1 MMATTEDAAL
11 DLAVDGGWDRAAEF
25 ERHRPLLFSLAYR
38 MLGSIADAEDIV
50 QEAYLRWQRA
60 APAEVES
67 PRNYLC
73 TIATRLCIN
82 QVQSARARRE
92 EYVGPWLPEPLVSPL
107 EEDPLERMQLAE
119 SLSMAFLLLLERLSE
134 TERAVF
140 LLREVF
146 SFDYAEVARIVGRTT
161 VATRQIAKRARDRLG
176 GGAARFTASRP
187 EAERLARRFVD
198 ACTRGDMASLHD
210 ILAEDIV
217 SWNDGGGRMSAARKL
232 VRGRERVARLYLGLF
247 RKWPPATIQ
256 FVHVN
261 RQPGFLVRA
270 HDGRLVVLS
279 FAFGNGRI
287 EGVFA
292 VMNPEKLRR
301 VPPLV

>member
-1 MMATTEDAAL
+1 MTETEDATS
-11 DLAVDGGWDRAAEF
+11 DLAVDGGSDRAAEF
-25 ERHRPLLFSLAYR
+25 ERYRPLLFSLAYR

-73 TIATRLCIN
+73 TITTRLCIN
-82 QVQSARARRE
+82 QLRSARARRE

-107 EEDPLERMQLAE
+107 EEDPFERMQLAE

-146 SFDYAEVARIVGRTT
+146 SFDYAEVARIVGRTA
-161 VATRQIAKRARDRLG
+161 VATRQIAKRARDKLRG
-176 GGAARFTASRP
+176 GEARFTAPRE
-187 EAERLARRFVD
+187 EAERLAHQFVE
-198 ACTRGDMASLHD
+198 ACARGDMASLFD
-210 ILAEDIV
+210 ILSEDVV
-217 SWNDGGGRMSAARKL
+217 SWSDGGGRISAARKL
-232 VRGRERVARLYLGLF
+232 VRGRERVARLFVGLF
-247 RKWPPATIQ
+247 RKWPYPTIR
-256 FVHVN
+256 FAHVN
-261 RQPGFLVRA
+261 GQPGILARA
-270 HDGRLVVLS
+270 IDGRLVVVS

-292 VMNPEKLRR
+292 VVNPDKLRR

>member
-1 MMATTEDAAL
+1 MPETEFAAS
-11 DLAVDGGWDRAAEF
+11 DLVVDGGGDRAAEF

-50 QEAYLRWQRA
+50 QDAYLRWQRA

-73 TIATRLCIN
+73 TVTTRLCIN
-82 QVQSARARRE
+82 QLRSARARRE
-92 EYVGPWLPEPLVSPL
+92 EYVGPWLPEPLLSPL

-119 SLSMAFLLLLERLSE
+119 SLSTAFLLMLERLSE

-146 SFDYAEVARIVGRTT
+146 SFDYAEVAQIVGRTA
-161 VATRQIAKRARDRLG
+161 VATRQNAKRARDKLR
-176 GGAARFTASRP
+176 GGAARFTTSR
-187 EAERLARRFVD
+187 EDAERLAHRFVE
-198 ACTRGDMASLHD
+198 ACARGDMASLFD
-210 ILAEDIV
+210 ILAEDVV
-217 SWNDGGGRMSAARKL
+217 SWSDGGGKAAAARKL
-232 VRGRERVARLYLGLF
+232 VRGRERVARLFVGLF
-247 RKWPPATIQ
+247 RKWPDATIR
-256 FVHVN
+256 FAHVN
-261 RQPGFLVRA
+261 GLPGLVARTN
-270 HDGRLVVLS
+270 DGRLAVIS
-279 FAFGNGRI
+279 FAFANGRI

-292 VMNPEKLRR
+292 VVNPEKLRR